1 MRRHS
6 TRCVALL
13 ASSVIALPIAAT
25 NAHAVMKE
33 NKFHFVQN
41 ELSTTPYLEMRH
53 DGEKWIWNNKA
64 DNFNMKV
71 KVKIRTVGNKF
82 DEGKIYLPA
91 ARMFLWQMPAGLQSR
106 NFETLDTI
114 TVGKS
119 VLTAFQGDAANLCSV
134 FGGEKKSIR
143 DLEVNAVL
151 SAYHSGDVYERK
163 GSFPVQVVCMPMEP
177 HRTPVE
183 LKVTQLKLY
192 TVPAEPKCGQ
202 PVSLITEIHTNKPGK
217 VEFQLFRRDGEKQE
231 ASLVTEKISGGYAK
245 RWSKRYTYNQ
255 SIRREYLV
263 VVRGHEFSSQWVPVD
278 VRCGAQA
285 DNADRPADLAN

>member
-1 MRRHS
+1 
-6 TRCVALL
+6 
-13 ASSVIALPIAAT
+13 
-25 NAHAVMKE
+25 
-33 NKFHFVQN
+33 
-41 ELSTTPYLEMRH
+41 
-53 DGEKWIWNNKA
+53 
-64 DNFNMKV
+64 
-71 KVKIRTVGNKF
+71 
-82 DEGKIYLPA
+82 
-91 ARMFLWQMPAGLQSR
+91 
-106 NFETLDTI
+106 
-114 TVGKS
+114 
-119 VLTAFQGDAANLCSV
+119 
-134 FGGEKKSIR
+134 
-143 DLEVNAVL
+143 
-151 SAYHSGDVYERK
+151 
-163 GSFPVQVVCMPMEP
+163 
-177 HRTPVE
+177 
-183 LKVTQLKLY
+183 VTQLKLY